1 MFQAL
6 DKVLRPLRRTGH
18 SPSVKATAQPVPLL
32 AVAPFPTL
40 ATWTDEYLRE
50 AHERA
55 PFPTLSFV
63 SQGSYQK
70 CETVIHV
77 ISVPNIQVF
86 LAEGA
91 DAMRKRQAT
100 AVVHCLNS

>member
-63 SQGSYQK
+63 SQGS
-70 CETVIHV
+70 E
-77 ISVPNIQVF
+77 N
-86 LAEGA
+86 
-91 DAMRKRQAT
+91 RKGGI
-100 AVVHCLNS
+100 